1 MIKIYLTNDLETA
14 MVNICVPVTL
24 NQVMANVI
32 RMNWETKLDNVII
45 MKEQW
50 KEDHD
55 QVT

>member
-1 MIKIYLTNDLETA
+1 MRTSIKS
-14 MVNICVPVTL
+14 VTL